1 MEPALRNLV
10 SQRADARCEYCGLPQ
25 GAAPFV
31 PFHVEHIIAQQH
43 GGGDE
48 LDNLAWSCHRCNAYK
63 GPNLASL
70 DPQTGALVRLFHPR
84 RDRWLEH
91 FRIEGTTIIGLTPS
105 GRATIR
111 LLRFNDTHRLE
122 LRERLL
128 REQRPD

>member
-1 MEPALRNLV
+1 MDPALRDLV
-10 SQRADARCEYCGLPQ
+10 RQRAGDRCEYCGLPQ
-25 GAAPFV
+25 SSAPFV

-43 GGGDE
+43 GGDDE